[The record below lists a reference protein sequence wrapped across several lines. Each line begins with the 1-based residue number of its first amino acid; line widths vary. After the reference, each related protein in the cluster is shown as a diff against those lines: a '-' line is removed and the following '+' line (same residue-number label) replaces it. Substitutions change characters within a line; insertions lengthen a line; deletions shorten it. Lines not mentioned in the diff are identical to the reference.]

1 MFPIRDDRGVN
12 LPPQNG
18 LEPRGEQGKPAFIMT
33 KNASALLFAAA
44 SLVPAGL
51 LIAAAFA
58 GGGWAYAALCSMT
71 VAVVLLDRTGLGG
84 EVGAHQGN
92 RLVFAV
98 GAAHFGV
105 LISVI
110 AAIAD
115 RTHLSSLELAALL
128 LGAGLYI
135 GQVSNACAHELIHR
149 QGRGARALGTAIYC
163 SILNGQHVSAHLL
176 VHHVHAGTPRDPNS
190 APLGRGFYRYLI
202 VATVAEFRAGWQA
215 ETRRRQGRVTLR
227 HPYILY
233 VAGGLLSM
241 ACAYQ
246 IADAKGVALLLG
258 LSLHAQMQLLLS
270 DYLQHY
276 GLQRRKDVNGRLEPM
291 GPQHSWNAPSSH
303 SAAMMLNAPLHSDH
317 HMNPARPFSILRHD
331 PETMPTLPYSVPVM
345 GAIALVPPL
354 WRRMMTP
361 RALHWSAP
369 HGNVMP
375 TQSTATGSK
384 RSLLTE

>member
-1 MFPIRDDRGVN
+1 
-12 LPPQNG
+12 
-18 LEPRGEQGKPAFIMT
+18 MT
-33 KNASALLFAAA
+33 KHVSALLFASA

-58 GGGWAYAALCSMT
+58 GGGWALAALFGMT
-71 VAVVLLDRTGLGG
+71 VAVVLLDRAGLSG
-84 EVGAHQGN
+84 EVGARQAD

-98 GAAHFGV
+98 GVAHFGV

-115 RTHLSSLELAALL
+115 RTHLGSLELAALL

-202 VATVAEFRAGWQA
+202 DATVAEFRAGLLA
-215 ETRRRQGRVTLR
+215 ESRRRQGRAMLR
-227 HPYILY
+227 HPYVLY
-233 VAGGLLSM
+233 IGGGLLSM
-241 ACAYQ
+241 GGAYQ
-246 IADAKGVALLLG
+246 IAGGKGMAVLLG

-276 GLQRRKDVNGRLEPM
+276 GLQRRKDASGRLEPM
-291 GPQHSWNAPSSH
+291 GPRHSWNAPSSH
-303 SAAMMLNAPLHSDH
+303 SAALMLNAPLHSDH
-317 HMNPARPFSILRHD
+317 HMNPARPFQILRHD
-331 PETMPTLPYSVPVM
+331 PAQMPTLPYSVPVM

-375 TQSTATGSK
+375 TQCTATGSK